1 MPIFHTM
8 STISDSTLGIGGSDS
23 GGSIQQPMVEREV
36 VLIGDSLSEEV
47 PRKVFDNGSLYV
59 LRLKRISELKDMSM
73 CISRELL
80 LVNIECLI
88 ILCT

>member
-1 MPIFHTM
+1 MRIFHTM

-47 PRKVFDNGSLYV
+47 PHKVFDNGS
-59 LRLKRISELKDMSM
+59 SFF
-73 CISRELL
+73 
-80 LVNIECLI
+80 
-88 ILCT
+88 

>member
-47 PRKVFDNGSLYV
+47 PRKVFDNGS
-59 LRLKRISELKDMSM
+59 SFF
-73 CISRELL
+73 
-80 LVNIECLI
+80 
-88 ILCT
+88 

>member
-1 MPIFHTM
+1 MPIFPTM

-47 PRKVFDNGSLYV
+47 PRKVFDNGS
-59 LRLKRISELKDMSM
+59 SFF
-73 CISRELL
+73 
-80 LVNIECLI
+80 
-88 ILCT
+88 